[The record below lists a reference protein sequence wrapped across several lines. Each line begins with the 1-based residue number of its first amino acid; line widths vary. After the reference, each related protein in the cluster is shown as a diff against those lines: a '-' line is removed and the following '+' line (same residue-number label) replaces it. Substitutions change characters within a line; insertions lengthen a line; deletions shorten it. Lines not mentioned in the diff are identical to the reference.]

1 MGSGGIGKKKQAD
14 VPADGGIDKV
24 RLVYVELVHNNAPF
38 EELFQIDFGGWRAF
52 FRAVKDFAEDP
63 TSALSECIATGILQ
77 KNGIAFKDW
86 GKKVRERSPAFK
98 EQFNRFIHLPAV
110 RYALATDLGM
120 DPAATDLTDADGRS
134 GPGGPSMNPAAIRD
148 RDRYEPANDSYDER
162 AGAGGSQQ
170 PRRPYSP
177 SEGGYTANADSSMP
191 AESRYHARKR
201 ADPDSPT
208 SPMLDRL
215 EMLLS
220 SSPVDGPDSPIERLQ
235 RTLDEKDPEPP
246 RGTAALGAGPATARR
261 QFAGAGY
268 AAMAARSPPP
278 PPTTTAGGG
287 ALDVDAAFAAATVT
301 SPNGSVGGG
310 VRNVSTPGVPGNLV
324 QARPIS
330 HRSPYDRV
338 GVVNAVS

>member
-177 SEGGYTANADSSMP
+177 SEGGYTANAD
-191 AESRYHARKR
+191 
-201 ADPDSPT
+201 
-208 SPMLDRL
+208 
-215 EMLLS
+215 
-220 SSPVDGPDSPIERLQ
+220 
-235 RTLDEKDPEPP
+235 
-246 RGTAALGAGPATARR
+246 
-261 QFAGAGY
+261 
-268 AAMAARSPPP
+268 
-278 PPTTTAGGG
+278 
-287 ALDVDAAFAAATVT
+287 
-301 SPNGSVGGG
+301 
-310 VRNVSTPGVPGNLV
+310 
-324 QARPIS
+324 
-330 HRSPYDRV
+330 
-338 GVVNAVS
+338 